1 MEMKPTD
8 RFVPLSDQ
16 IRTSVKI
23 LFDIFILV
31 KRSSMNNLPRNSVK
45 SYLTVKALLM
55 KTRSYCVTENQSSQM
70 STC

>member
-23 LFDIFILV
+23 LFDIFYFGETFV
-31 KRSSMNNLPRNSVK
+31 HSPRNSVK
-45 SYLTVKALLM
+45 SYLTVKASLM

-70 STC
+70 NTC